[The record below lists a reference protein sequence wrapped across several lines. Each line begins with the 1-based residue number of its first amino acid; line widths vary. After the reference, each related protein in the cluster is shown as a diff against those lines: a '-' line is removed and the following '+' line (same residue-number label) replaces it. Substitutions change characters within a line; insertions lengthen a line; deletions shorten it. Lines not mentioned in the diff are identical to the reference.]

1 MILIPEHPIFTRDE
15 NGQKCSFDLRRFNED
30 LGEAFRL
37 NGVKDS
43 WLVEQFSVSVEEKLR
58 TETMHSTP
66 LSENEIDMLLISI
79 LTASGFSDVASSY
92 SELRGSNPMRG
103 FMAGLAPWDDTRL
116 ARTLTRCLPLTPKQV
131 AKFVPACHDALEQLH
146 MTSISD
152 AFIVELAIH
161 LAHDDNSKGIREK
174 MPNGIEA
181 PEGKNLC
188 TSEQLKEEAPEFT
201 RMLLDEN
208 VLGILPTAKLF
219 PLAEVFFSMQDY
231 CRVFTDSWPSEL
243 AIAGSMGKVSK
254 AVIDLLSS
262 YRESIAS
269 VFPNLADSSSYIF
282 FAHYNAFIEQSCEST
297 SKTVRIAFD
306 NAIRNILSNY
316 LVKRAPFDLR
326 LKYR

>member
-161 LAHDDNSKGIREK
+161 LAHDDNSEHPGL
-174 MPNGIEA
+174 
-181 PEGKNLC
+181 PECNL
-188 TSEQLKEEAPEFT
+188 SDQSLV
-201 RMLLDEN
+201 N
-208 VLGILPTAKLF
+208 WLF
-219 PLAEVFFSMQDY
+219 PDCGFQLRTLFF
-231 CRVFTDSWPSEL
+231 V
-243 AIAGSMGKVSK
+243 
-254 AVIDLLSS
+254 LLHILS
-262 YRESIAS
+262 
-269 VFPNLADSSSYIF
+269 
-282 FAHYNAFIEQSCEST
+282 AFISQNVSS
-297 SKTVRIAFD
+297 
-306 NAIRNILSNY
+306 
-316 LVKRAPFDLR
+316 
-326 LKYR
+326 